1 MEIIEDAK
9 LDSYDADAAIS
20 KPNRDLIIQ
29 DELRKTNT
37 FCDATI
43 LLEDGGRI
51 PVHRVI
57 LCNACDYF

>member
-1 MEIIEDAK
+1 MEIEDAK
-9 LDSYDADAAIS
+9 LDSYNADGAIS
-20 KPNRDLIIQ
+20 KSDRNSSIQ
-29 DELRKTNT
+29 GELRKSNT

-51 PVHRVI
+51 PVHRII